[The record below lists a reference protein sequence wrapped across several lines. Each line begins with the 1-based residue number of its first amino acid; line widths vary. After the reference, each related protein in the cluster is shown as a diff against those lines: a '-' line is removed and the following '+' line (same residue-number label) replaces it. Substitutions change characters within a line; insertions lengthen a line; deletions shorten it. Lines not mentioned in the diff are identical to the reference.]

1 MASAMRRNEK
11 NLPPTQVGSET
22 DMRIGHERPATRG
35 RWNQGHLA
43 LLKSAG
49 LPADFIFGPMGIGR
63 FRTEAALKILPT
75 PKPASAARKKA
86 LSYIIRLCQP
96 FMLALWMGG

>member
-1 MASAMRRNEK
+1 AGRPAFTSPHRKYAAPAFEGSRTAMASAMRRNEK

-63 FRTEAALKILPT
+63 FRTEAALKILP
-75 PKPASAARKKA
+75 
-86 LSYIIRLCQP
+86 
-96 FMLALWMGG
+96 